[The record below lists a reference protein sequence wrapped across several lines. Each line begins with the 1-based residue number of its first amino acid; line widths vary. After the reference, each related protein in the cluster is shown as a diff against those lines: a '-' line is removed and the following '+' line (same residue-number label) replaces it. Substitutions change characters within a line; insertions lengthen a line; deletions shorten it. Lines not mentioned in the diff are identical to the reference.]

1 MYIYFR
7 THGFDD
13 QGRQFDLNG
22 NLVDW
27 WKEKTTEHYLEKAQC
42 IVEQYANYTESAT
55 GLKVCTIELAIAFF
69 SHSNEPFR
77 FAALAERYQH
87 TRREYC

>member
-1 MYIYFR
+1 MTHIIMYFIFIFRFCNYIFLYIHSR

-27 WKEKTTEHYLEKAQC
+27 WKESTKEHYLEKAKC
-42 IVEQYANYTESAT
+42 IIEQYGNYTEPST
-55 GLKVCTIELAIAFF
+55 GLKVCSII
-69 SHSNEPFR
+69 
-77 FAALAERYQH
+77 YIGV
-87 TRREYC
+87 